1 MFREESKEVTTLEKR
16 IKGKRRGRNGL
27 RFGLFK
33 HGGRKNHGS
42 TVEKIRIKFW
52 RCIAVYMNNGK
63 CLSAIFFHI
72 HCESFW
78 DFDSTIFVQTEFS
91 GHIIPLTDGDFI
103 SNVIGGIIGRVK
115 RFH

>member
-1 MFREESKEVTTLEKR
+1 MEKR

-33 HGGRKNHGS
+33 HGRRKNHGS

-63 CLSAIFFHI
+63 CLSAIFFHKL
-72 HCESFW
+72 CESFW
-78 DFDSTIFVQTEFS
+78 DFDSTIFVQTKFS